1 MNIEYGAEG
10 LTSFQGTRG
19 MPTEATIRLE
29 FTELE
34 TLTNKRTKRGY

>member
-1 MNIEYGAEG
+1 MTIDYGAEG
-10 LTSFQGTRG
+10 FTTFQDTGG

-34 TLTNKRTKRGY
+34 TLNNNRIQAGY